1 MTRATII
8 WFVGA
13 AVVGAVAGGLHLL
26 RSQTG
31 GAHEGLPLAVGAF
44 GLTVVAAAM
53 LFHGVMVAAGEQ
65 DALAGPDPVVEDDG
79 VGDTEQTDEVA
90 GLHEHQDVHEQ
101 VHEHGAE
108 AGIEADA
115 GIAADAEVQEIA
127 PERHDGERPSDETA
141 YDPAS
146 SDDGQAVYTF
156 RRGKPVREQAE
167 RTGRPPRRD
176 RPA

>member
-26 RSQTG
+26 RSQTS
-31 GAHEGLPLAVGAF
+31 GAHQGLPLAVGAF

-65 DALAGPDPVVEDDG
+65 DALAGPDPVVEDDEVVEDG
-79 VGDTEQTDEVA
+79 RVGDSEPTDEVA
-90 GLHEHQDVHEQ
+90 GLNEHQGEHEYAQ
-101 VHEHGAE
+101 GHEVE
-108 AGIEADA
+108 LEE
-115 GIAADAEVQEIA
+115 DAEGHEVA
-127 PERHDGERPSDETA
+127 PEWHDGERASGETA
-141 YDPAS
+141 PDPAS
-146 SDDGQAVYTF
+146 SDDGPAVYTF
-156 RRGKPVREQAE
+156 RRGKPVRQQVE